1 MNKLYAYTDG
11 ACSGNPG
18 PGGWGALL
26 QAKDGADVVKERSL
40 QGGEADTTNNRME
53 LTAVIR
59 GFEAA
64 LAHAATEK
72 PVIEL
77 VADSK
82 YVLQGIEEWMAGW
95 KARGWMKAGKPP
107 KPVLNVLLWKE
118 LDSLVSR
125 LDLTCTWVR
134 GHTGHVENE
143 RCDALVKDG
152 IRSIGGVVE

>member
-1 MNKLYAYTDG
+1 MSESGYRLYTDG
-11 ACSGNPG
+11 GAAPNPG
-18 PGGWGALL
+18 PGGWAFVLMTP
-26 QAKDGADVVKERSL
+26 QNER
-40 QGGEADTTNNRME
+40 QEAFGGEADSTNNRME

-64 LAHAATEK
+64 LAHATTEK

-95 KARGWMKAGKPP
+95 KARGWMKAGKPA
-107 KPVLNVLLWKE
+107 KPVLNVMLWKE
-118 LDSLVSR
+118 LDALVSQ

-152 IRSIGGVVE
+152 IRSIGGTVE

>member
-1 MNKLYAYTDG
+1 
-11 ACSGNPG
+11 
-18 PGGWGALL
+18 
-26 QAKDGADVVKERSL
+26 
-40 QGGEADTTNNRME
+40 ME

-59 GFEAA
+59 GFEAV
-64 LAHAATEK
+64 LAHATTEK

-95 KARGWMKAGKPP
+95 KARGWMKAGKPA
-107 KPVLNVLLWKE
+107 KPVLNVMLWKE
-118 LDSLVSR
+118 LDALVSQ

-152 IRSIGGVVE
+152 IRSIGGTVE